1 MTPPTRRENV
11 HDVLDALNDCLRHH
25 NLEELSPQCRALL
38 EVLWQQPGLSN
49 KKLIAELARH
59 GIHLGEGHLRNIS
72 SQLWKTMGR
81 VMNATIDKKRVIN
94 ELACWHRIWQAQ
106 GSSILSGRERQMTEI
121 IQQLPSG
128 RFSVICVTGTPR
140 VGKTEIL
147 KQAISSLLRD
157 RPGYYRWFQASDCAT
172 VKDLL
177 SELGIA
183 SKEETQ
189 NISIHSAVNILLK
202 ELRQRALVIVLD
214 DADILYVPKQYPG
227 TLHDDSGYERF
238 LRRMVEDPTI
248 ESKLVWIGRVCPTCL
263 EEGSTTLRRIL
274 LDPLSADQALL
285 LCEKQKNSRSTRQD
299 WQRLIKFCGY
309 NPGLISPAVRR
320 INDSFGGCVGQFI
333 EEPLRGFSSANTR
346 VRWHEAND
354 WHNLI
359 ETLSEDE
366 QALLIW
372 IMLRPLSYRGMENLR
387 TRCFQLIDVGLAR
400 DALLKRELIA
410 LDQEGIYQIQP
421 PYFCYVLADW
431 LIYNIDKLIKTEDVS
446 PLRKYALTLP
456 LGAAW
461 RQHWHQK
468 YILQPFWRLSGQR
481 DQLHPLLKQARCN
494 SSSPAER
501 ATYGYAVGTMLNIA
515 AVRKW
520 RISAFD
526 IAGLTIRCADLRQ
539 ANLSDADLTS
549 CVFKETALPVAFTG
563 KLVADMAAD
572 GSMIAIGDEEGRLG
586 CWFRHDECFMLK
598 KYHRLGRLP
607 QQSVAVQKLA
617 CVADELLIGAGE
629 SIHRWALEGTAT
641 PQFLMAVND
650 EVRCLSSEGD
660 MVAVGLADGHVCCHD
675 LFREAN
681 FDQGLHT
688 RPMSLLALEPDG
700 HQLATVGNV
709 SRVVLWEVH
718 DGTGEEPKCTRVSQI
733 STEDQII
740 QAIRWQDNNLLVAAT
755 TPEGQPAFLNTLDGQ
770 WHSFPSIHGI
780 FKLAFSRN
788 GRFLV
793 GIDRSGTL
801 YRWEDGALA
810 LGRSQLGISHLD
822 SMAVSNDGKTLLTT
836 SYAPH
841 ESKDNRPQVQ
851 LWDAENGHLLWE
863 LKTNAPAFMQ
873 GLQLTDVHGVEE
885 AHLQHLREFSN

>member
-1 MTPPTRRENV
+1 MGRENV

-49 KKLIAELARH
+49 KKLITELAKN

-94 ELACWHRIWQAQ
+94 ELARWHRIWQAQ
-106 GSSILSGRERQMTEI
+106 GSSLLSGRDGVITEI

-128 RFSVICVTGTPR
+128 RFSVICVTGMLK

-157 RPGYYRWFQASDCAT
+157 KPGSYRWFQASDCAT

-177 SELGIA
+177 SELGFA
-183 SKEETQ
+183 SEEAIQ
-189 NISIHSAVNILLK
+189 SISIHSAVNILLK
-202 ELRQRALVIVLD
+202 KLRQQALVIILD

-248 ESKLVWIGRVCPTCL
+248 ESKLVWISRVCPTCL
-263 EEGSTTLRRIL
+263 DEGSTTLRRIP

-285 LCEKQKNSRSTRQD
+285 LCEKQQNRRSTRQD
-299 WQRLIKFCGY
+299 WHRLIKFCGY

-320 INDSFGGCVGQFI
+320 INDSFGGRVGQFI

-372 IMLRPLSYRGMENLR
+372 IMLRPLSYRGMEDLR

-410 LDQEGIYQIQP
+410 LDHEGLYQIQP
-421 PYFCYVLADW
+421 PYFCYVLANW
-431 LIYNIDKLIKTEDVS
+431 LIHSIDELIKTEDVR
-446 PLRKYALTLP
+446 PLMKYALTLP

-461 RQHWHQK
+461 RQHWHHK
-468 YILQPFWRLSGQR
+468 YILKPFWGLSGQS
-481 DQLHPLLKQARCN
+481 DQLQPLLKQARCN
-494 SSSPAER
+494 SPSPAER
-501 ATYGYAVGTMLNIA
+501 ATYGYAVGTLLNIA
-515 AVRKW
+515 AVRQW
-520 RISAFD
+520 PLSVFD

-539 ANLSDADLTS
+539 ADLRNADLTS
-549 CVFKETALPVAFTG
+549 CTFKETALPVAFTG
-563 KLVADMAAD
+563 KLVADMSAD

-586 CWFRHDECFMLK
+586 CWVRHVECFMLE

-617 CVADELLIGAGE
+617 YVADELLVSAGE
-629 SIHRWALEGTAT
+629 SIYRWALEETT
-641 PQFLMAVND
+641 IPQFLMAVND
-650 EVRCLSSEGD
+650 EVRCLGSEGD
-660 MVAVGLADGHVCCHD
+660 LVAVGLANGRVFCHD
-675 LFREAN
+675 LFGGTN
-681 FDQGLHT
+681 SDQGLHT
-688 RPMSLLALEPDG
+688 HPVSFLALEPDG
-700 HQLATVGNV
+700 HQLATVGNM

-718 DGTGEEPKCTRVSQI
+718 DGIGEAPQCRQIHNI

-740 QAIRWQDNNLLVAAT
+740 QAIQWQDNNLLVAST
-755 TPEGQPAFLNTLDGQ
+755 TPEGQPALLNTLDGQ
-770 WHSFPSIHGI
+770 WHPFPAIQGI
-780 FKLAFSRN
+780 IKLTFSRN

-793 GIDRSGTL
+793 GIDGSGTL
-801 YRWEDGALA
+801 YRWQNGALA
-810 LGRSQLGISHLD
+810 PLRPHLD
-822 SMAVSNDGKTLLTT
+822 IDHLEFMAVSDDGRTLLTT
-836 SYAPH
+836 CHSHPA
-841 ESKDNRPQVQ
+841 SKDNRPQVQ
-851 LWDAENGHLLWE
+851 LWDVENGHLLWE
-863 LKTNAPAFMQ
+863 LKTNTPEFMQ
-873 GLQLTDVHGVEE
+873 GLQLTDVHGVTE
-885 AHLQHLREFSN
+885 AQMQHLIEFAN